1 MVYYSWDA
9 VITVGER
16 IRSQGIQDEIE
27 LEGLIDLCQHS
38 TPGQRGH
45 LYTILK
51 NEGYSYATLD
61 RLFVT
66 SDDYYEEIGSTSTE
80 KLMSCPF
87 RRGCFTDSTVCGEY
101 QTDECDGVR

>member
-1 MVYYSWDA
+1 MIYSWDD
-9 VITVGER
+9 VLTVGER
-16 IRSQGIQDEIE
+16 IRSQGILDEIE
-27 LEGLIDLCQHS
+27 YEGLIDMCQKS

-45 LYTILK
+45 LYTIMK

-66 SDDYYEEIGSTSTE
+66 PDNYYSEIGSTSTE

-87 RRGCFTDSTVCGEY
+87 RWGCFTDSTVCGDY
-101 QTDECDGVR
+101 HTDCDGVNN